1 MIVMRS
7 HLRISVLVLIESNV
21 SLGEIERRLRVYGK
35 TIFARKLRL
44 MTFETE
50 GGSNHYIAR
59 RFC

>member
-1 MIVMRS
+1 MRS
-7 HLRISVLVLIESNV
+7 HLRISVLALIESDV
-21 SLGEIERRLRVYGK
+21 SQREIERRLGVSGK